1 MTKTQNIFNEAI
13 IKSAELVKM
22 INEDGFE
29 QDDKEVDKI
38 NDEISELECQ
48 LLDLPYDFEIGNLKK
63 YITDIVDKNYFID
76 ERCWNY
82 LYDVVYDIES
92 NIGFKSF

>member
-29 QDDKEVDKI
+29 QDDKEVEKL
-38 NDEISELECQ
+38 NDEISELESQ
-48 LLDLPYDFEIGNLKK
+48 LLDLPYDFEIDNLKK
-63 YITDIVDKNYFID
+63 YITDIVDKNYFND
-76 ERCWNY
+76 KRCWNY
-82 LYDVVYDIES
+82 LYDIVYDIES
-92 NIGFKSF
+92 NIG